1 MMFGYSDEWWVL
13 LFFPVLWW
21 VPFGPFIMGTLGWW
35 CASRPGWRPRL
46 WSVLLPLE
54 PVAVSATAM
63 ILPLSG
69 WDDPARLDDV
79 LGYLAVYVGGI
90 TLFPWLLVYGIT
102 RTRRALRARRSAFD
116 GAAADGAAE
125 GPAEA

>member
-13 LFFPVLWW
+13 LFFPVVWW
-21 VPFGPFIMGTLGWW
+21 VPFGPFAMGIMGWW
-35 CASRPGWRPRL
+35 CASRPGRRPRL

-54 PVAVSATAM
+54 PVAVSTTAM
-63 ILPLSG
+63 VLPLSG

-79 LGYLAVYVGGI
+79 LGFLAVYVGGI

-102 RTRRALRARRSAFD
+102 RARRALRSRRSASA
-116 GAAADGAAE
+116 GAAQGPADTAAE
-125 GPAEA
+125 G